1 MTASDQSL
9 EDWISEPA
17 AAALRRFS
25 GAANK
30 STGASHPSDQA
41 RWFAFIVAMHRGRD
55 RLDAHQLYRW
65 LWEVEGW
72 DEESSFSLAGEYERL
87 LALLV
92 YADQH

>member
-55 RLDAHQLYRW
+55 RRDAHQL
-65 LWEVEGW
+65 
-72 DEESSFSLAGEYERL
+72 
-87 LALLV
+87 
-92 YADQH
+92 